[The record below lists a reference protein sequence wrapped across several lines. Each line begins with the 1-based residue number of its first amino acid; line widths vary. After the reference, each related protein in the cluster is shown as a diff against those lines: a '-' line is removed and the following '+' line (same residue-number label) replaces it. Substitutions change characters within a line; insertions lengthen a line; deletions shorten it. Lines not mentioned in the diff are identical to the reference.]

1 VAGAGGFEPPHG
13 GIKIPDK
20 GKAARTRNVRLPA
33 RPPCERFLGAD
44 MPKETGLAGKT
55 TGYGTRMPG
64 MAEPDARSF
73 HDQLC
78 RMACRIV
85 PNLPIAL
92 ALAPAGTSRFRRF

>member
-1 VAGAGGFEPPHG
+1 MAESKSLKRA
-13 GIKIPDK
+13 
-20 GKAARTRNVRLPA
+20 KAARTVTSACQRA
-33 RPPCERFLGAD
+33 RRARDSSELD

-55 TGYGTRMPG
+55 TGYRTRMPG
-64 MAEPDARSF
+64 MAERDARSF

-92 ALAPAGTSRFRRF
+92 ALASAGTSRFRRF

>member
-1 VAGAGGFEPPHG
+1 
-13 GIKIPDK
+13 
-20 GKAARTRNVRLPA
+20 
-33 RPPCERFLGAD
+33 

-64 MAEPDARSF
+64 MAERDARSF

-92 ALAPAGTSRFRRF
+92 ALAPALSDLRTSDWDRQTFGQSVTV